1 VKNTGLFPEER
12 EDKAANF
19 KNNCYDYSGG
29 KMMKTAGEI
38 MTAAVI
44 TVGVETSVQE
54 LARLLAEHAI
64 SGAPVVDDNGALL
77 GVVTEN
83 DLIDQSKK
91 LHIPTVVTILDSF
104 IYLEKPDKMEKEMK
118 KMAGS
123 TVGDIFTRDVVTVN
137 LETLIEEIA
146 TIMAEQRIHTL
157 PVLKEGRLVGVI
169 GKGDIIKTLLG

>member
-19 KNNCYDYSGG
+19 NNNCNDYSGG

>member
-1 VKNTGLFPEER
+1 
-12 EDKAANF
+12 
-19 KNNCYDYSGG
+19 
-29 KMMKTAGEI
+29 MMKKAGEI

-44 TVGVETSVQE
+44 TVSVDTSVQE

-64 SGAPVVDDNGALL
+64 SGAPVVDESGALL

-91 LHIPTVVTILDSF
+91 LHIPTVMTILDSV
-104 IYLEKPDKMEKEMK
+104 IYLENPDKMEKEMK

-137 LETLIEEIA
+137 PETPVEEIA

-169 GKGDIIKTLLG
+169 GKRDIIKTLLG

>member
-1 VKNTGLFPEER
+1 
-12 EDKAANF
+12 
-19 KNNCYDYSGG
+19 
-29 KMMKTAGEI
+29 MMKKAGEI

-44 TVGVETSVQE
+44 TVGVDTSVQE

-64 SGAPVVDDNGALL
+64 SGAPVVDESGALL

-91 LHIPTVVTILDSF
+91 LHIPTVVTILDSV
-104 IYLEKPDKMEKEMK
+104 IYLENPDKMEKEMK

-137 LETLIEEIA
+137 PETPVEEIA

-169 GKGDIIKTLLG
+169 GKRDIIKTLLG